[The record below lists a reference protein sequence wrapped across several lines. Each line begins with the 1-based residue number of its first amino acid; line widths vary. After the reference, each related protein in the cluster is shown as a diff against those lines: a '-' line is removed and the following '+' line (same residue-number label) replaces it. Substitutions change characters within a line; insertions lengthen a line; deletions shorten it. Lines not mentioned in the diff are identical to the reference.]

1 MSTVARIVPIGPA
14 AVMRDWFGLVETGL
28 RVMLVAAAPVS
39 AAIFVAQFF

>member
-1 MSTVARIVPIGPA
+1 MSTVARIVPVGPVVA
-14 AVMRDWFGLVETGL
+14 PRGWFGLVETGL